1 MKKKYIITAAVLA
14 ALTILTVVLGIAVFS
29 PPPDKGDKIIIEP
42 QPTATPELVIL
53 QTAEPTASPIP
64 IPTPEPTEEATP
76 TPLPTKKPVASSKP
90 KSSAAFRL
98 KIKDRTIS
106 VAHGVEESTLD
117 KTPGWLTTSASPG
130 QDGMCVVYGHRNRTH
145 LRVLEKVKNG
155 DTITAVMPDGTL
167 YTYTVSDIQIY
178 ENTADLRL
186 PLTEGKTIC
195 LVTCYPFRY
204 SGSAPGKYIVSANL
218 EDYSEGG

>member
-1 MKKKYIITAAVLA
+1 MKRHIIIWAAVLA
-14 ALTILTVVLGIAVFS
+14 ALVLIAVILGIAAFS
-29 PPPDKGDKIIIEP
+29 PPSDKDDEIIIEQQP
-42 QPTATPELVIL
+42 VATPEVVVLQTAIPTATPE
-53 QTAEPTASPIP
+53 P
-64 IPTPEPTEEATP
+64 IPTPAPTEEAKETP
-76 TPLPTKKPVASSKP
+76 TSTKKPTSNTQ
-90 KSSAAFRL
+90 SSAAFTL
-98 KIKDRTIS
+98 KILDRKIS
-106 VAHGVEESTLD
+106 VAHGVDEATLD

-145 LRVLEKVKNG
+145 LRVLEKVECG
-155 DTITAVMPDGTL
+155 DAITAIMPDGTV

-204 SGSAPGKYIVSANL
+204 SGSAPGKCVVLGVGN
-218 EDYSEGG
+218 

>member
-1 MKKKYIITAAVLA
+1 MKKHIILWTV
-14 ALTILTVVLGIAVFS
+14 ILTALILFAVILGIAAFS
-29 PPPDKGDKIIIEP
+29 PPSDKNDEIIIEP
-42 QPTATPELVIL
+42 QPVVTPEVVVLQTAVPTATPE
-53 QTAEPTASPIP
+53 P
-64 IPTPEPTEEATP
+64 IPTPAPTEEAKETP
-76 TPLPTKKPVASSKP
+76 TSTKKLTSNTQ
-90 KSSAAFRL
+90 SSAAFTL
-98 KIKDRTIS
+98 KILGRKIS
-106 VAHGVEESTLD
+106 VAHGVDETTLD

-145 LRVLEKVKNG
+145 LRVLEKVECG
-155 DTITAVMPDGTL
+155 DAITAIMPDGTV

-204 SGSAPGKYIVSANL
+204 SGSAPGKCVVLGVGN
-218 EDYSEGG
+218 

>member
-1 MKKKYIITAAVLA
+1 MKKHIVLWAAVLA
-14 ALTILTVVLGIAVFS
+14 ALILIGVIIGITAFS
-29 PPPDKGDKIIIEP
+29 SPPDKGDEIIIEP
-42 QPTATPELVIL
+42 QPVATPEVVVL
-53 QTAEPTASPIP
+53 QTAVLTV
-64 IPTPEPTEEATP
+64 TPEPILKPAPTEEAKETP
-76 TPLPTKKPVASSKP
+76 TPTKKPASTA
-90 KSSAAFRL
+90 KSGAAFTL

-106 VAHGVEESTLD
+106 VAHSVDEATLD

-145 LRVLEKVKNG
+145 LRVLEKVECG
-155 DTITAVMPDGTL
+155 DAITATMLDGTV

-204 SGSAPGKYIVSANL
+204 SGSAPGKCVVLGVGN
-218 EDYSEGG
+218 

>member
-1 MKKKYIITAAVLA
+1 MKKHIVLWAAVLA
-14 ALTILTVVLGIAVFS
+14 ALILIGVIIGITAFS
-29 PPPDKGDKIIIEP
+29 SPPDKGDEIIIEP
-42 QPTATPELVIL
+42 QPVATPEVVVL
-53 QTAEPTASPIP
+53 QTAVPTV
-64 IPTPEPTEEATP
+64 TPEPILKPVPTEEAKETP
-76 TPLPTKKPVASSKP
+76 TPTKKPASTA
-90 KSSAAFRL
+90 KSGAAFTL

-106 VAHGVEESTLD
+106 VAHSVDEATLD

-145 LRVLEKVKNG
+145 LRVLEKVECG
-155 DTITAVMPDGTL
+155 DAITATMPDGTV

-178 ENTADLRL
+178 ENTEDLRL

-204 SGSAPGKYIVSANL
+204 SGSAPGKCVVLGVGN
-218 EDYSEGG
+218 

>member
-1 MKKKYIITAAVLA
+1 MKKHIVLWASVLA
-14 ALTILTVVLGIAVFS
+14 ALILIGVIIGITVFS
-29 PPPDKGDKIIIEP
+29 SPPDKGDEIIIEP
-42 QPTATPELVIL
+42 QPVATSEVVVL
-53 QTAEPTASPIP
+53 QTAVPTV
-64 IPTPEPTEEATP
+64 TPEPILKPVPTEEAKETP
-76 TPLPTKKPVASSKP
+76 TPTKKPASTA
-90 KSSAAFRL
+90 KSGAAFTL

-106 VAHGVEESTLD
+106 VAHSVDEATLD

-145 LRVLEKVKNG
+145 LRVLEKVECG
-155 DTITAVMPDGTL
+155 DAITATMPDGTV

-204 SGSAPGKYIVSANL
+204 SGSAPGKCVVLGVGN
-218 EDYSEGG
+218 

>member
-1 MKKKYIITAAVLA
+1 MKRHIIIWAAVLA
-14 ALTILTVVLGIAVFS
+14 ALVLIAVILGIAAFS
-29 PPPDKGDKIIIEP
+29 PPSDKDDEIIIEQQP
-42 QPTATPELVIL
+42 VATPEVVVLQTAIPTATPE
-53 QTAEPTASPIP
+53 P
-64 IPTPEPTEEATP
+64 IPTPAPTEEAKETP
-76 TPLPTKKPVASSKP
+76 TPTKKPASTA
-90 KSSAAFRL
+90 KSGAAFTL

-106 VAHGVEESTLD
+106 VAHSVDEATLD

-145 LRVLEKVKNG
+145 LRVLEKVECG
-155 DTITAVMPDGTL
+155 DAITATMPDGTV

-204 SGSAPGKYIVSANL
+204 SGSAPGKCVVLGVGN
-218 EDYSEGG
+218 

>member
-1 MKKKYIITAAVLA
+1 MKKHIILWTV
-14 ALTILTVVLGIAVFS
+14 ILTALILFAVILGIAAFS
-29 PPPDKGDKIIIEP
+29 PPSDKNDEIIIEP
-42 QPTATPELVIL
+42 QPVVTPEVVVLQTAVPTATPE
-53 QTAEPTASPIP
+53 P
-64 IPTPEPTEEATP
+64 IPTPAPTEEAKETP
-76 TPLPTKKPVASSKP
+76 TSTKKPTSNTQ
-90 KSSAAFRL
+90 SSAAFTL
-98 KIKDRTIS
+98 KILDRKIS
-106 VAHGVEESTLD
+106 VAHGVDETTLD

-145 LRVLEKVKNG
+145 LRVLEKVECG
-155 DTITAVMPDGTL
+155 DAITAIMPDGTV

-204 SGSAPGKYIVSANL
+204 SGSAPGKCVVLGVGN
-218 EDYSEGG
+218 

>member
-1 MKKKYIITAAVLA
+1 MKRHIIIWAAVLA
-14 ALTILTVVLGIAVFS
+14 ALVLIAVILGIAAFS
-29 PPPDKGDKIIIEP
+29 PPDKGNEITICTQPAATPEVVVL
-42 QPTATPELVIL
+42 QTAVPTATPE
-53 QTAEPTASPIP
+53 P
-64 IPTPEPTEEATP
+64 IPTPAPTEEAKETP
-76 TPLPTKKPVASSKP
+76 TSTKKPTSNTQ
-90 KSSAAFRL
+90 SSAAFTL
-98 KIKDRTIS
+98 KILDRKIS
-106 VAHGVEESTLD
+106 VAHGVDETTLD

-145 LRVLEKVKNG
+145 LRVLEKVECG
-155 DTITAVMPDGTL
+155 DAITAIMPDGTV

-204 SGSAPGKYIVSANL
+204 SGSAPGKCVVLGVGN
-218 EDYSEGG
+218 

>member
-1 MKKKYIITAAVLA
+1 MKKHIVLWASVLA
-14 ALTILTVVLGIAVFS
+14 ALILIGVIIGITVFS
-29 PPPDKGDKIIIEP
+29 SPPDKGDEIIIEP
-42 QPTATPELVIL
+42 QPVATPEVVVL
-53 QTAEPTASPIP
+53 QTAVPTV
-64 IPTPEPTEEATP
+64 TPEPILKPVPTEEAKETP
-76 TPLPTKKPVASSKP
+76 TPTKKPASTA
-90 KSSAAFRL
+90 KSGAAFTL

-106 VAHGVEESTLD
+106 VAHSVDEATLD

-145 LRVLEKVKNG
+145 LRVLEKVECG
-155 DTITAVMPDGTL
+155 DAITATMPDGTV

-204 SGSAPGKYIVSANL
+204 SGSAPGKCVVLGVGN
-218 EDYSEGG
+218 

>member
-1 MKKKYIITAAVLA
+1 MKKHIILWAVVLTALILFAV
-14 ALTILTVVLGIAVFS
+14 ILGIAAFS
-29 PPPDKGDKIIIEP
+29 PPSDKNDEIIIEP
-42 QPTATPELVIL
+42 QPVVTPEVVVLQTAVPTATPE
-53 QTAEPTASPIP
+53 P
-64 IPTPEPTEEATP
+64 IPTPAPTEEAKETP
-76 TPLPTKKPVASSKP
+76 TSTKKPTSNTQ
-90 KSSAAFRL
+90 SSAAFTL
-98 KIKDRTIS
+98 KILDRKIS
-106 VAHGVEESTLD
+106 VAHGVDETTLD

-145 LRVLEKVKNG
+145 LRVLEKVECG
-155 DTITAVMPDGTL
+155 DAITAIMPDGTV

-204 SGSAPGKYIVSANL
+204 SGSAPGKCVVLGVGN
-218 EDYSEGG
+218 

>member
-1 MKKKYIITAAVLA
+1 MKRHIIIWAAVLA
-14 ALTILTVVLGIAVFS
+14 ALVLIAVILGIAAFS
-29 PPPDKGDKIIIEP
+29 PPSDKDDEIIIEQQP
-42 QPTATPELVIL
+42 VATPEVVVLQTAIPTATPE
-53 QTAEPTASPIP
+53 P
-64 IPTPEPTEEATP
+64 IPTPAPTEEAKETP
-76 TPLPTKKPVASSKP
+76 TSTKKPTSNTQ
-90 KSSAAFRL
+90 SSAAFTL
-98 KIKDRTIS
+98 KILDRKIS
-106 VAHGVEESTLD
+106 VAHGVDETTLD

-145 LRVLEKVKNG
+145 LRVLEKVECG
-155 DTITAVMPDGTL
+155 DAITAIMPDGTV

-204 SGSAPGKYIVSANL
+204 SGSAPGKCVVLGVGN
-218 EDYSEGG
+218 

>member
-1 MKKKYIITAAVLA
+1 MKKHIVLWAAVLA
-14 ALTILTVVLGIAVFS
+14 ALVLIAVILGIAAFS
-29 PPPDKGDKIIIEP
+29 PPDKGDEIIIEP
-42 QPTATPELVIL
+42 QPAATPEVVAQ
-53 QTAEPTASPIP
+53 QTAEPTVSPTP
-64 IPTPEPTEEATP
+64 IPTPTLTPSEEAEETYEP
-76 TPLPTKKPVASSKP
+76 AKKPSALSQS
-90 KSSAAFRL
+90 KSSAAFTL

-106 VAHGVEESTLD
+106 VAHGVDEVTLD

-130 QDGMCVVYGHRNRTH
+130 EDGMCVVYGHMNRTH
-145 LRVLEKVKNG
+145 LRVLEKVECG
-155 DTITAVMPDGTL
+155 DAITATMPDGTV

-204 SGSAPGKYIVSANL
+204 SGSAPGKCVVLGVGN
-218 EDYSEGG
+218 

>member
-1 MKKKYIITAAVLA
+1 MKKHIVLWAAVLA
-14 ALTILTVVLGIAVFS
+14 ALILIGVIIGITAFS
-29 PPPDKGDKIIIEP
+29 SPPDKGDEIIIEP
-42 QPTATPELVIL
+42 QPVATPEVVL
-53 QTAEPTASPIP
+53 QTAVPTV
-64 IPTPEPTEEATP
+64 TPEPILKPVPTEEAKETP
-76 TPLPTKKPVASSKP
+76 TPTKKPASTA
-90 KSSAAFRL
+90 KSGAAFTL

-106 VAHGVEESTLD
+106 VAHSVDEATLD

-145 LRVLEKVKNG
+145 LRVLEKVECG
-155 DTITAVMPDGTL
+155 DAITATMPDGTV

-186 PLTEGKTIC
+186 PLTDGKTIC

-204 SGSAPGKYIVSANL
+204 SGSAPGKCVVLGVGN
-218 EDYSEGG
+218 

>member
-1 MKKKYIITAAVLA
+1 MKKHIILW
-14 ALTILTVVLGIAVFS
+14 TVVLTALILFAVIFGIAAFS
-29 PPPDKGDKIIIEP
+29 PPSDKNDEIIIEP
-42 QPTATPELVIL
+42 QPVVTPEVVVLQTAVPTATPG
-53 QTAEPTASPIP
+53 P
-64 IPTPEPTEEATP
+64 IPTPAPTEEAKETP
-76 TPLPTKKPVASSKP
+76 TSTKKPTSNTQ
-90 KSSAAFRL
+90 SSAAFTL
-98 KIKDRTIS
+98 KILDRKIS
-106 VAHGVEESTLD
+106 VAHGVDETTLD

-145 LRVLEKVKNG
+145 LRVLEKVECG
-155 DTITAVMPDGTL
+155 DAITATMPDGTV

-204 SGSAPGKYIVSANL
+204 SGSAPGKCVVLGVGN
-218 EDYSEGG
+218 

>member
-1 MKKKYIITAAVLA
+1 MKKHIVLWAAVLA
-14 ALTILTVVLGIAVFS
+14 ALILIGVIIGITAFS
-29 PPPDKGDKIIIEP
+29 SPPDKGDEIIIEP
-42 QPTATPELVIL
+42 QPVATPEVVVL
-53 QTAEPTASPIP
+53 QTA
-64 IPTPEPTEEATP
+64 IPTVTPEPILKPVPTEEAKETP
-76 TPLPTKKPVASSKP
+76 TPTKKPASTA
-90 KSSAAFRL
+90 KSGAAFTL

-106 VAHGVEESTLD
+106 VAHSVDEATLD

-145 LRVLEKVKNG
+145 LRVLEKVECG
-155 DTITAVMPDGTL
+155 DDITATMPDGTV

-204 SGSAPGKYIVSANL
+204 SGSAPGKCVVLGVGN
-218 EDYSEGG
+218 

>member
-1 MKKKYIITAAVLA
+1 MKKHIVLWAAVLA
-14 ALTILTVVLGIAVFS
+14 ALILIGVIIGITAFS
-29 PPPDKGDKIIIEP
+29 SPPDKGDEIIIEP
-42 QPTATPELVIL
+42 QPVATPEVVVL
-53 QTAEPTASPIP
+53 QTAVPTV
-64 IPTPEPTEEATP
+64 TPEPILKPVPTEEAKETP
-76 TPLPTKKPVASSKP
+76 TPTKKPASTA
-90 KSSAAFRL
+90 KSGAAFTL

-106 VAHGVEESTLD
+106 VAHSVDEATLD

-145 LRVLEKVKNG
+145 LRVLEKVECG
-155 DTITAVMPDGTL
+155 DAITATMPDGTV

-204 SGSAPGKYIVSANL
+204 SGSAPGKCVVLGVGN
-218 EDYSEGG
+218 